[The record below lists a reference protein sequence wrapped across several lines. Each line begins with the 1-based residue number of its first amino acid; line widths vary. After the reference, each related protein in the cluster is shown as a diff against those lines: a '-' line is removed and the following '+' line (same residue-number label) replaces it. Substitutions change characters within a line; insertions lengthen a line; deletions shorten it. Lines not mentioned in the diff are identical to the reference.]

1 MTPIRLT
8 AVLTHPIQYYAPW
21 FRQVTA
27 AAPELS
33 LTVVHAVT
41 PTPEQQG
48 VGFGRAFT
56 WDVPLTDGYRS
67 VTVRSTRA
75 GERIDSQRFTGV
87 DVPEIGAAVA
97 STKPDVVLI
106 TGWYSITLVRA
117 LFACRRLRIPTLYR
131 GDSHLLAAPG
141 GWRRPLWVAKT
152 WWLLRQFDG
161 FLSPGIRVHD
171 YLRSFGVLDDRI
183 FAVPHG
189 IDNDMFAA
197 AAARFQRPDDRAV
210 ARGQWDIAADAFVP
224 LFVGKLVTSKRP
236 LSLVRAAARLGAG
249 VTVVIAGTGALEPD
263 LRKEAS
269 RLGVDV
275 RFVGFLNQTELGKA
289 YAVADCLT
297 LPSDFP
303 ETWGLVVNEALACGL
318 PAVVSDAVGCGPDL
332 IRNGETGFT
341 FPLDNVAALAERLGT
356 VRDRKARGHDWSP
369 ACRATVG
376 RFSYPIMTEGLVRA
390 CQSVLPPP
398 VGVQQQWQESS

>member
-1 MTPIRLT
+1 
-8 AVLTHPIQYYAPW
+8 
-21 FRQVTA
+21 VTA

-67 VTVRSTRA
+67 VTVRSSRA
-75 GERIDSQRFTGV
+75 DERIDSQRFTGV

-117 LFACRRLRIPTLYR
+117 LFACRRLGIPTLYR

-141 GWRRPLWVAKT
+141 GWRRPLWAAKT

-161 FLSPGIRVHD
+161 FLSPGIRVHE
-171 YLRSFGVLDDRI
+171 YLRSFGVLEDRI
-183 FAVPHG
+183 FPVPHG

-197 AAARFQRPDDRAV
+197 AAARFQQPDDRAV
-210 ARGQWDIAADAFVP
+210 ARGHWDIAADAFVP
-224 LFVGKLVTSKRP
+224 LFVGKLVASKRP
-236 LSLVRAAARLGAG
+236 LTIVRAAARLGAG

-318 PAVVSDAVGCGPDL
+318 PAVVSDAVGCAPDL

-341 FPLDNVAALAERLGT
+341 FPLDDVAALAERLGT
-356 VRDRKARGHDWSP
+356 VRDRKVSGHDWSS

-390 CQSVLPPP
+390 CQSVLPPS

>member
-1 MTPIRLT
+1 
-8 AVLTHPIQYYAPW
+8 
-21 FRQVTA
+21 
-27 AAPELS
+27 
-33 LTVVHAVT
+33 
-41 PTPEQQG
+41 
-48 VGFGRAFT
+48 
-56 WDVPLTDGYRS
+56 
-67 VTVRSTRA
+67 
-75 GERIDSQRFTGV
+75 
-87 DVPEIGAAVA
+87 
-97 STKPDVVLI
+97 
-106 TGWYSITLVRA
+106 
-117 LFACRRLRIPTLYR
+117 
-131 GDSHLLAAPG
+131 
-141 GWRRPLWVAKT
+141 
-152 WWLLRQFDG
+152 
-161 FLSPGIRVHD
+161 
-171 YLRSFGVLDDRI
+171 
-183 FAVPHG
+183 
-189 IDNDMFAA
+189 MFAA
-197 AAARFQRPDDRAV
+197 VAARFQRPDDRAV

-269 RLGVDV
+269 RLAVDV

-318 PAVVSDAVGCGPDL
+318 PAVVSDTVGCGPDL

-341 FPLDNVAALAERLGT
+341 FPLDNVAALAERLGI
-356 VRDRKARGHDWSP
+356 VRDRKGSGHDWSP
-369 ACRATVG
+369 ACRATVA

-390 CQSVLPPP
+390 CQSVLPRP